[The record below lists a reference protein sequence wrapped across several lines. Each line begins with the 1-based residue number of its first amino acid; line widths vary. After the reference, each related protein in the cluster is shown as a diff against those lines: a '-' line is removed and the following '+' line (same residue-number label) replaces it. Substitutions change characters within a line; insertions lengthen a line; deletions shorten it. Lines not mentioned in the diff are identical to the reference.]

1 MGSIEVRNPL
11 LSKKLKRTE
20 TRLLIIDDNQIR
32 YNQIR
37 DLLTSS
43 DHQVHATLLD
53 DLQNFEKQL
62 HLPWDVVIFGRAY
75 DLKYEQAL
83 TLIRNS
89 NQVNLPLILL
99 KPDEYQS
106 TQYASFIRKG
116 VYDILDLEEA
126 DNFYLGLLRAL
137 SLSRLLQSQQQLMN
151 ELETAQSQ
159 AQALV
164 EESNKAI
171 ALIQEGIH
179 VSANAEYLQLF
190 GLSSEDDIIGQPL
203 LDILQPKDVNDFKI
217 RFKKISQGQFD
228 LGAFEVAT
236 LNNNAQTKNPLKVEF
251 LAAPE
256 DDALQLTIE
265 AESER
270 SAAPSVNTE
279 NHAIQPNTYQQINR
293 AMTKQPSD
301 QNALVSFALS
311 SCPDEIF
318 KANWATTRDYFNNI
332 YSFLNE
338 QTHIPLFK
346 AGGQTIVG
354 LFQAESQAKLESKLI
369 ALNALTK
376 PQLITVENNSYPV
389 NLRIGYTLL
398 KGEISNLDQFENLLC
413 SAFKTALP
421 TNQDDCEIEQKA
433 SIDMPV
439 IELINPT
446 VSDTLDTQK
455 TANEPT
461 VLKAL
466 HLALERGEI
475 HLKYQQLY
483 DKEDTNL
490 YTYEV
495 TSGFIYGNTW
505 KDISSLKELSEDHE
519 LSIKLDRWILVESC
533 KQLHN
538 FITQY
543 PEAKLIVNL
552 NKAVLLNDRSFP
564 EFIAKLITIVRSKLS
579 HPIILQFSEDDISQ
593 NIAEAQKYIAQLRQY
608 GAEVSI
614 RDFGNSIYSESI
626 LRQLDINNLTLHE
639 NLTRMLSS
647 DANTEELQE
656 KVAVYHQLKN
666 IQIMLRDLN
675 DMTSFANAWNVDA
688 RFIQGDYFQKKL
700 DHLID
705 VQDQ

>member
-1 MGSIEVRNPL
+1 MLKYGLLCIVIMSFSSYGQEIQKLHSKEKLIQVFTTAENTDLRLTPTNNLNFIPSQQPVESEISVFVNPTQ
-11 LSKKLKRTE
+11 SF
-20 TRLLIIDDNQIR
+20 
-32 YNQIR
+32 
-37 DLLTSS
+37 
-43 DHQVHATLLD
+43 
-53 DLQNFEKQL
+53 QNFMGIGGAITDASAEVFAK
-62 HLPWDVVIFGRAY
+62 LP
-75 DLKYEQAL
+75 K
-83 TLIRNS
+83 
-89 NQVNLPLILL
+89 
-99 KPDEYQS
+99 
-106 TQYASFIRKG
+106 
-116 VYDILDLEEA
+116 
-126 DNFYLGLLRAL
+126 
-137 SLSRLLQSQQQLMN
+137 QQQ
-151 ELETAQSQ
+151 QQ
-159 AQALV
+159 
-164 EESNKAI
+164 
-171 ALIQEGIH
+171 
-179 VSANAEYLQLF
+179 F
-190 GLSSEDDIIGQPL
+190 
-203 LDILQPKDVNDFKI
+203 LDAYFTKDK
-217 RFKKISQGQFD
+217 G
-228 LGAFEVAT
+228 
-236 LNNNAQTKNPLKVEF
+236 
-251 LAAPE
+251 
-256 DDALQLTIE
+256 
-265 AESER
+265 
-270 SAAPSVNTE
+270 
-279 NHAIQPNTYQQINR
+279 
-293 AMTKQPSD
+293 
-301 QNALVSFALS
+301 
-311 SCPDEIF
+311 
-318 KANWATTRDYFNNI
+318 
-332 YSFLNE
+332 
-338 QTHIPLFK
+338 
-346 AGGQTIVG
+346 
-354 LFQAESQAKLESKLI
+354 
-369 ALNALTK
+369 
-376 PQLITVENNSYPV
+376 
-389 NLRIGYTLL
+389 IGYTLL
-398 KGEISNLDQFENLLC
+398 KGEILNQDQFESLLC
-413 SAFKTALP
+413 AAFTTSLP

-552 NKAVLLNDRSFP
+552 NKAVLLNDRTFP

>member
-43 DHQVHATLLD
+43 DHHVHATLLD
-53 DLQNFEKQL
+53 DLQSFEKQL

-99 KPDEYQS
+99 KPDEYQAD
-106 TQYASFIRKG
+106 QYANFIRKG
-116 VYDILDLEEA
+116 VYDILNLSAA
-126 DNFYLGLLRAL
+126 DDFYLGLLRAL

-151 ELETAQSQ
+151 ELETAQNQ

-164 EESNKAI
+164 DESNKAV

-190 GLSSEDDIIGQPL
+190 GLKTEDEVIGQPL
-203 LDILQPKDVNDFKI
+203 LDIIQPKDVNDFKL

-228 LGAFEVAT
+228 LGPIEVDT
-236 LNNNAQTKNPLKVEF
+236 LNTNAKSKNPLKIEF

-256 DDALQLTIE
+256 DDALQLTIDVE
-265 AESER
+265 NN
-270 SAAPSVNTE
+270 SANTASVEKN
-279 NHAIQPNTYQQINR
+279 AIKPNTYQQINR
-293 AMTKQPSD
+293 TMTKQPSD
-301 QNALVSFALS
+301 QNALVSFALN

-318 KANWATTRDYFNNI
+318 NANWSTARDYFNNI

-338 QTHIPLFK
+338 QTHVPLFK

-354 LFQAESQAKLESKLI
+354 LFQAESHAKLESKLI

-376 PQLITVENNSYPV
+376 PQLVTVEQSSYPV

-398 KGEISNLDQFENLLC
+398 KGEISNKEQFEGLLC
-413 SAFKTALP
+413 STFKTPLP
-421 TNQDDCEIEQKA
+421 TNQDDQEIEQKV
-433 SIDMPV
+433 SIDLPV

-446 VSDTLDTQK
+446 VSDTLETGKNTQ
-455 TANEPT
+455 APT
-461 VLKAL
+461 ILKAL
-466 HLALERGEI
+466 QVALDRGEI

-483 DKEDTNL
+483 DKEDTHL

-505 KDISSLKELSEDHE
+505 KDLSTFKELNEDPE

-552 NKAVLLNDRSFP
+552 NKAVLFNDRSFP

-579 HPIILQFSEDDISQ
+579 HPITLQFSEEDIGQ
-593 NIAEAQKYIAQLRQY
+593 NITEAQKYIALLRQH
-608 GAEVSI
+608 GAEVAI

-626 LRQLDINNLTLHE
+626 LRQLDVNCLTLHE
-639 NLTRMLSS
+639 NLTQMLNSDSS
-647 DANTEELQE
+647 TEELQE
-656 KVAVYHQLKN
+656 KIAIYHQLKAV
-666 IQIMLRDLN
+666 QIMLRNLN
-675 DMTSFANAWNVDA
+675 DMTVFANAWNVDA

>member
-1 MGSIEVRNPL
+1 
-11 LSKKLKRTE
+11 
-20 TRLLIIDDNQIR
+20 
-32 YNQIR
+32 
-37 DLLTSS
+37 
-43 DHQVHATLLD
+43 
-53 DLQNFEKQL
+53 
-62 HLPWDVVIFGRAY
+62 
-75 DLKYEQAL
+75 L
-83 TLIRNS
+83 TLIHNS
-89 NQVNLPLILL
+89 KQVNLPLILL
-99 KPDEYQS
+99 KPDDYQDN
-106 TQYASFIRKG
+106 QYANFIRKG
-116 VYDILDLEEA
+116 VYDILDLNQA
-126 DNFYLGLLRAL
+126 DPFYLGLLRAL
-137 SLSRLLQSQQQLMN
+137 ALSRLSQSQQQLMN
-151 ELETAQSQ
+151 ELETAQNQ

-164 EESNKAI
+164 EESNKAV

-190 GLSSEDDIIGQPL
+190 GLNSEDDIIGQPL
-203 LDILQPKDVNDFKI
+203 LDIIQPQDVNDFKQ

-228 LGAFEVAT
+228 LGAFEVHT
-236 LNNNAQTKNPLKVEF
+236 LNSKAQSKNPLKIEF

-265 AESER
+265 VESEI
-270 SAAPSVNTE
+270 ATTPTTPNE
-279 NHAIQPNTYQQINR
+279 KQPISPNIYQQINR
-293 AMTKQPSD
+293 SLTKQPSD
-301 QNALVSFALS
+301 HNALVSFALS

-318 KANWATTRDYFNNI
+318 NANWATTRDYFNNI

-338 QTHIPLFK
+338 QTHVPLFK

-376 PQLITVENNSYPV
+376 PQLITVDQSSYPV

-398 KGEISNLDQFENLLC
+398 KGEVSNQDQFESLLC
-413 SAFKTALP
+413 TAFTTSLP
-421 TNQDDCEIEQKA
+421 TNQDDCEIDQKT
-433 SIDMPV
+433 SISMPV
-439 IELINPT
+439 MEFINPT
-446 VSDTLDTQK
+446 VNETLETEK

-461 VLKAL
+461 ILKAL
-466 HLALERGEI
+466 HVALDRGEI

-495 TSGFIYGNTW
+495 TCGFIYGNTW
-505 KDISSLKELSEDHE
+505 KDLSCLKELSEDPE

-552 NKAVLLNDRSFP
+552 NKAVLFNDRSFP

-593 NIAEAQKYIAQLRQY
+593 NLAEAQKYIAQLRQY
-608 GAEVSI
+608 GAEISI
-614 RDFGNSIYSESI
+614 RDFGNTIYSESI